1 MIRCRYL
8 FVFIIL
14 FSLPP
19 MKITLLIQ
27 RIANRA
33 GGAERVVVNVANQ
46 LSRNGAK
53 VEVLAF
59 ETTDGRPFYPLD
71 CAVDY
76 RNLGI
81 MSLEGPTGFE
91 RRRRAITKW
100 FQTRSHFP
108 LLGRLAWHRVYGQS
122 VKRLRAHLESQ
133 PSDLLIAFLPSS
145 FTITAKVAGNL
156 GLPFILSC
164 HNVPEEDFENPE
176 RWDQNPVDKIRR
188 LESLRRADAIT
199 VILPEFR
206 NWFPEK
212 IRGKVHVIR
221 NFITRPPVS
230 YPPLGGRTK
239 RILAVGRYSTPKD
252 HETLLRAWSLIAED
266 FPDWVVEIYG
276 EGPLGCKLSGIIDQL
291 GIQSSTSLQPPSSEI
306 WDLYGDSRIFC
317 IPSIFEGFGLVTAEA
332 MACGTPAVGFKSCP
346 GTNRIILDGETGVL
360 VDCQNDQKIPRLAE
374 ALKHLMLD
382 EPLCQRYATRSL
394 AEAESYFVENRIA
407 DWFALVDSVD
417 SAKAPRNST
426 IQV

>member
-1 MIRCRYL
+1 
-8 FVFIIL
+8 
-14 FSLPP
+14 

-46 LSRNGAK
+46 LARRGHK

-81 MSLEGPTGFE
+81 MSREGATGLE
-91 RRRRAITKW
+91 RRRSKLTKW
-100 FQTRSHFP
+100 CQTRSNFP
-108 LLGRLAWHRVYGQS
+108 LLGRLAWQLVYGQS
-122 VKRLRAHLESQ
+122 VKRLRAHLEGQ
-133 PSDLLIAFLPSS
+133 PSDLLIAFLPST
-145 FTITAKVAGNL
+145 FTITSKVAGEL

-176 RWDQNPVDKIRR
+176 RWDQNPVDKSRR
-188 LESLRRADAIT
+188 MDGLRRADGIT

-206 NWFPEK
+206 QWFPED
-212 IRGKVHVIR
+212 IRQRVHVIR

-230 YPPLGGRTK
+230 YPPIAERTK

-252 HETLLRAWSLIAED
+252 HESLLRAWSLIARD
-266 FPDWVVEIYG
+266 YPGWVVEIYG
-276 EGPLGCKLSGIIDQL
+276 EGPLGRELNGIIGQL
-291 GIQSSTSLQPPSSEI
+291 GIQKSAFLKPPSSEI

-317 IPSIFEGFGLVTAEA
+317 IPSKFEGFGLVTAEA
-332 MACGTPAVGFKSCP
+332 MACGTPAVGFQSCP

-360 VDCQNDQKIPRLAE
+360 VDCPDDQKVPRLAE
-374 ALKHLMLD
+374 ALKQLMPD
-382 EPLCQRYATRSL
+382 EALCQQYATRSL
-394 AEAESYFVENRIA
+394 VEAESYFVENRVE
-407 DWFALVDSVD
+407 DWFALVESI
-417 SAKAPRNST
+417 RST
-426 IQV
+426 KTSSPPLPMA